1 MSRAAALQAVLRDAR
16 LWRGDSAAPLRAEAT
31 GHATLDA
38 VLPGGG
44 WPLGALSEIL
54 HARPGVGELGLA
66 LPLLARLTRAKR
78 HVAFVA
84 PPFIPYAPALANA
97 GVALRYTLVVEPRD
111 TADALWSAEQLL
123 HAQAG
128 AVLLWQSRIDTT
140 ALRKLQLAA
149 EGGGGIGLLY
159 RPIAAANESSVAGL
173 RLRVAREEGGA
184 SSVEVLKCRG
194 LRPPSRYALA
204 A

>member
-1 MSRAAALQAVLRDAR
+1 MIRAAALQVVLRDAR
-16 LWRGDSAAPLRAEAT
+16 LWRGDSAAPLRAEAS

-54 HARPGVGELGLA
+54 HPRPGVGELSLA
-66 LPLLARLTRAKR
+66 LPLLARLTRAKK

-97 GVALRYTLVVEPRD
+97 GVELRYTLVVEPREV
-111 TADALWSAEQLL
+111 ADALWSVEQLL

-128 AVLLWQSRIDTT
+128 AVLLWQPRIDTT

-149 EGGGGIGLLY
+149 ETGGGIGLLY
-159 RPIAAANESSVAGL
+159 RPLAAMSESSVAGL
-173 RLRVAREEGGA
+173 RLRIGREDSGVP
-184 SSVEVLKCRG
+184 SVEVLKCRG
-194 LRPPSRYALA
+194 LRPPARYALA